1 MGLFN
6 HEAANRA
13 VDTSGAPVGNA
24 VRKIYPKGAV
34 SNAPAYQDPDLTI
47 MRVSDMKSDSAG
59 YFDLCYIQDGE
70 YRVEIESPQG
80 EVLYSAEGVIVG
92 SHLRTQE
99 LDEYT
104 STDQL
109 QGDVFL
115 SYGEET
121 GRYTVRPGQKIV
133 ICSTDIQYKVMPE
146 DESAPHLVSAGG
158 VRFCQTGTRYTDL
171 NCFEQAVARGESFS
185 AGTMAFVGGT
195 IFTFDDDGNTTLP
208 GLPGWRRV
216 VAPENDAHLT
226 QSKAK
231 TDLLTVSQSVNLDVI
246 PALVAGSHTYDSVSA
261 GLAGTSDG
269 ETFFVATGPGLQVYR
284 NDSGAGSFLG
294 WYGDVLFDDVA
305 SLSAT
310 TDLLPEGVI
319 VRTRQ
324 EGHAYKVAASGASDH
339 HVTFGPNKLY
349 VLPQGGEYH
358 LAAWN
363 VEGTGASNDQDAFE
377 AALEQAMADDL
388 PLVLSQKEILLDG
401 NNIFADLPEGKR
413 LLLRSPCGTTV
424 RTTNMNLKFRGAAAR
439 FTEDLAADV
448 ARYGTQVTVS
458 DTTGIKHGDLVY
470 FVNTQARIDSN
481 WNYAKYCIRRVQA
494 VIDGTTIELDQ
505 PMDMHFHR
513 WEGNRNGR
521 TVTAITQANP
531 GVVTAPGFS
540 LDEGDHIRLD
550 FIEGMTELA
559 GNVYRVGP
567 VSGNSFDLHDEN
579 GNPVDTS
586 AFGAYVADS
595 AEVFEQGQTTVTIR
609 PRALIDLDN
618 INFLVGV
625 NKVAISGIDVS
636 TGQITTAAA
645 HGLSTGDIINFQGVG
660 GTTELNDQDY
670 EVVRLSDTLFTL
682 RDFDNIAIDTT
693 GMTPYTGGGYI
704 HSSAGDYSSTITFD
718 YISGSV
724 RRCSFVGAIPGWLPG
739 TVDTVRVT
747 ASDGVDFDLCHFE
760 RGRYCPLIQAGAR
773 NTKVRRSTVSKIRHI
788 DIAGW
793 AQDTLIE
800 DVTGND
806 TDGIIESHPNIRP
819 VWRRIRDSVRHSLNS
834 AIDIRGVGEIVED
847 CKSWSTSGINVGTQE
862 FTPVR
867 AYEDWTASFTRR
879 ITGFE
884 SRTGCISAANF
895 SPMIVERCDVP
906 YISAGGTAPV
916 YVDDHTKISAPQDR
930 SVETAFS
937 QIVMPHRVDL
947 PKTTVYASERRRATI
962 TDITQANPA
971 VVTAT
976 AHGFETG
983 DLIVF
988 EDMTGMDELYGKNHT
1003 VTVIDQDS
1011 FSINRNAT
1019 GYGAYIS
1026 GGTAWADAP
1035 IRDISGITQANPGV
1049 VTAAGH
1055 GFSDGDVVW
1064 LSGVSGMTAINQG
1077 YYIVAGATTDTF
1089 ALTDLDGADVDTTG
1103 YTAYSSGGK
1112 VTRQALY
1119 DTIDLA
1125 TKPNVG
1131 LGGVA
1136 LTSTRLYAETA
1147 HSGTTVEV
1155 PCNLRVHAP
1164 GAVKNENYHVQ
1175 IVLKAMTR
1183 GGYAESRYN
1192 VIMEERNN
1200 AAAYN
1205 FAAFAEND
1213 GMGGSSVYLK
1223 GISIRALS
1231 RVDDEG
1237 EGSTTQALK
1246 PEVNE
1251 RWGIAGLIVV
1261 ELDSSS
1267 DFVLSLDVDLD
1278 VRTI

>member
-13 VDTSGAPVGNA
+13 LEASDVPVQNAIRRIYLQGAA
-24 VRKIYPKGAV
+24 
-34 SNAPAYQDPDLTI
+34 SNAPVYQDPDLTI
-47 MRVSDMKSDSAG
+47 MRVSDMKSDASG
-59 YFDLCYIQDGE
+59 YFDLCYVQDGE

-80 EVLYSAEGVIVG
+80 DILYSADNVFVG

-99 LDEYT
+99 LDEYN

-109 QGDVFL
+109 RDDVFL
-115 SYGEET
+115 SYQAAT
-121 GRYTVRPGQKIV
+121 GRYPVRPGQKIL

-146 DESAPHLVSAGG
+146 DESAPQLISAGG

-171 NCFEQAVARGESFS
+171 NCFEQAVARGESFA
-185 AGTMAFVGGT
+185 AGTTVFVGGA
-195 IFTFDDDGNTTLP
+195 IYAFDDDGNTTLP
-208 GLPGWRRV
+208 GLTGWRRV
-216 VAPENDAHLT
+216 VSPDNDADLT

-231 TDLLTVSQSVNLDVI
+231 TDLLTVSRSVNLDVI
-246 PALVAGSHTYDSVSA
+246 PALVAESSTYDSLPN

-284 NDSGAGSFLG
+284 NDTGAGTFLG
-294 WYGDVLFDDVA
+294 WHGDVLFDDVA
-305 SLSAT
+305 GLSAT

-324 EGHAYKVAASGASDH
+324 EGYAYKTAGSGASDH
-339 HVTFGPNKLY
+339 HVTFGPNKVY

-363 VEGTGASNDQDAFE
+363 VDGTGASSAQSAFE
-377 AALEQAMADDL
+377 AALEQAMADDV

-401 NNIFADLPEGKR
+401 SNIFASVPEGKR
-413 LLLRSPCGTTV
+413 LLLRSPCGTIV
-424 RTTNMNLKFRGAAAR
+424 RTTNANLKLRGGAAR
-439 FTEDLAADV
+439 FSETLAADV

-458 DTTGIKHGDLVY
+458 DTAGIKHGDLVY

-521 TVTAITQANP
+521 AVTGITQANP
-531 GVVTAPGFS
+531 GVVTATGFDLS
-540 LDEGDHIRLD
+540 EGDYIRLD

-567 VSGNSFDLHDEN
+567 VSGNSFELHDEDDT
-579 GNPVDTS
+579 PVDTS
-586 AFGAYVADS
+586 GFGVYVADS
-595 AEVFEQGQTTVTIR
+595 AEVFGQGQTEIEIR
-609 PRALIDLDN
+609 PKALVDLDN

-625 NKVAISGIDVS
+625 NKVAISNFEVS

-645 HGLSTGDIINFQGVG
+645 HGLSTGDIINIQGVEG
-660 GTTELNDQDY
+660 ATELNDQDY

-682 RDFDNIAIDTT
+682 RDFDDSAIDTM
-693 GMTPYTGGGYI
+693 GMTAYSGGGYI
-704 HSSAGDYSSTITFD
+704 HGSTGNYSSTIAFD

-724 RRCSFVGAIPGWLPG
+724 RRCSFTGAIPGWLPG

-747 ASDGVDFDLCHFE
+747 ASDGLDFDLCHFE
-760 RGRYCPLIQAGAR
+760 RGRYCPLIQAGSR

-806 TDGIIESHPNIRP
+806 TDGIIESHPCIRP
-819 VWRRIRDSVRHSLNS
+819 VWRRVRDSVRHSLNS

-847 CKSWSTSGINVGTQE
+847 CKSWSTYGISVGTQE

-867 AYEDWTASFTRR
+867 AYEDWAASFTRR

-884 SRTGCISAANF
+884 SRTGCISAANVM
-895 SPMIVERCDVP
+895 PMIVERCDVP

-916 YVDDHTKISAPQDR
+916 YVDEHTKISAPQDR

-937 QIVMPHRVDL
+937 QIVMRHRVDL
-947 PKTTVYASERRRATI
+947 PKTTVFASERRRATV
-962 TDITQANPA
+962 TGITQANPA

-983 DLIVF
+983 DLITI
-988 EDMTGMDELYGKNHT
+988 EDVIGMTEVHGKNHT

-1011 FSINRNAT
+1011 FSINRNST
-1019 GYGAYIS
+1019 GYTAYS
-1026 GGTAWADAP
+1026 GGGTAWADAP
-1035 IRDISGITQANPGV
+1035 IRDITAITQATPGV

-1064 LSGVSGMTAINQG
+1064 LSGVAGMTAVNQR
-1077 YYIVAGATTDTF
+1077 YYVVASAATDTF
-1089 ALTDLDGADVDTTG
+1089 ALTTLDGSGVDTTG
-1103 YTAYSSGGK
+1103 YSAYSSGGK
-1112 VTRQALY
+1112 VTRQASF

-1175 IVLKAMTR
+1175 AVLKAMTR

-1205 FAAFAEND
+1205 FAAFAEGD
-1213 GMGGSSVYLK
+1213 GMGGASVHLK

-1231 RVDDEG
+1231 RVDAEG
-1237 EGSTTQALK
+1237 EGSTTLALR

-1251 RWGIAGLIVV
+1251 RWGIAGMIVI

-1267 DFVLSLDVDLD
+1267 DHVLSLDVELD